1 MARTFGRAMREIR
14 NASADLQNEIKKS
27 GLDVKND
34 LNLSAIIQKTE
45 EEIEQPLDQ
54 VMVDIKETVHY
65 GSANLNEAASNLNET
80 IPSAIET
87 SKNLLDNSEHQ
98 EQKETIDIS
107 KDTVVK
113 NNLKIFNKKI
123 DYQLKQFWDDNSG
136 LVCVPF
142 EMTFKNTENKIEKT
156 ISEAYPEFYTWN
168 FLDLNDPKIRDRYYK
183 MKGELERG
191 LTKEDNFAIL
201 QSFFDDKLFFPK
213 KKYHPYLIFDTT
225 STIVKPFGEPQ
236 SPHIILQG
244 RLFFYGKRWL
254 DSWMT
259 ESRVTLKKYL
269 GGRTLSFYWKDMP
282 PAFLMHM
289 NQTLF
294 RDWIATEVAR
304 RFTDKESVEFK
315 LANKILE

>member
-1 MARTFGRAMREIR
+1 MTEY
-14 NASADLQNEIKKS
+14 LQKTSTLVSKITSSQKTNIILEFRRIIKKW
-27 GLDVKND
+27 K
-34 LNLSAIIQKTE
+34 
-45 EEIEQPLDQ
+45 
-54 VMVDIKETVHY
+54 
-65 GSANLNEAASNLNET
+65 
-80 IPSAIET
+80 
-87 SKNLLDNSEHQ
+87 
-98 EQKETIDIS
+98 

-156 ISEAYPEFYTWN
+156 ISETYPEFYTWN

-213 KKYHPYLIFDTT
+213 KKYHPYLICDIT
-225 STIVKPFGEPQ
+225 STIVKPFGEQ
-236 SPHIILQG
+236 SSPHIILQG

-254 DSWMT
+254 DMWMT
-259 ESRVTLKKYL
+259 ESKVTLKKYL

-282 PAFLMHM
+282 PAFLMHI

-315 LANKILE
+315 LANKILEKRDFSKVKITASWKDRNNLEVNFDGIFQTLFEKIWKNKGKILFTLLLLNKK